1 MVACVCCRVSVCV
14 PVSLCLCMCA
24 YVCVVCVLMF
34 AGAHPITTDVI
45 TAVGERGNHAD
56 RKTDNRKDRRTD
68 KQTERQINRQK
79 DRQTRRGCESESE
92 RDQVSGREIRTHHSR
107 RHSTPPAIRSRAFIL
122 YSLFWSQ
129 IQREVGGWGRDP
141 FSRNLMSPTPRRK
154 WYLIMG
160 RRAH

>member
-129 IQREVGGWGRDP
+129 IQSHSECILTLQVSHCSNNQS
-141 FSRNLMSPTPRRK
+141 FVQITIASPNS
-154 WYLIMG
+154 
-160 RRAH
+160 